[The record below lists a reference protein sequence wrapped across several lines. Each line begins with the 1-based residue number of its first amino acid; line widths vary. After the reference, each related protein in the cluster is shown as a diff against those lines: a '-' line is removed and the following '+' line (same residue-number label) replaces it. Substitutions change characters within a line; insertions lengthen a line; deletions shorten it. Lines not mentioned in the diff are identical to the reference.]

1 MTGPVGA
8 VVLVAL
14 EAVPAGQGAGLLSS
28 VGEELE
34 ALDTLTAGLGGAC
47 RCGRVGAP
55 WMTAESCAPSWETS
69 AGMRLRST
77 AGPSGRFTGLPAAP
91 AFGPLPRFVAG
102 TGSAA

>member
-1 MTGPVGA
+1 MLGAVRA
-8 VVLVAL
+8 VVL
-14 EAVPAGQGAGLLSS
+14 EAVDGVPATEGEGLLGG